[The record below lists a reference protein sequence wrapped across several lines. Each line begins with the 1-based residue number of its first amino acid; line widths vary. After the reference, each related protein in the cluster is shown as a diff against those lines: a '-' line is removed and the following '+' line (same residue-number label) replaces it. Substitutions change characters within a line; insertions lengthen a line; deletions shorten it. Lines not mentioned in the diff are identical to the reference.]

1 MGAVIFVMYM
11 NEVDVYIPPWVW
23 YFSVGVERRIHR

>member
-11 NEVDVYIPPWVW
+11 NEVDIVIPDWVW
-23 YFSVGVERRIHR
+23 YFSVGFTGVL